1 LVLSES
7 GADQTGMPGRIFY
20 DDDTIDESEDCEV
33 EPEFPNVCSFRIRV
47 RQEEI
52 RVMGLGVTDTPWPE
66 YHSSL
71 KLQYMA
77 DVFTIVVTAD
87 DGEDTEV
94 EATPGRIRVD

>member
-1 LVLSES
+1 L
-7 GADQTGMPGRIFY
+7 GADQTGMPGMIFY

-52 RVMGLGVTDTPWPE
+52 RVEGLGVTDTPWPE

-87 DGEDTEV
+87 DDTEV